1 MSYAKVVARSGPAQ
15 LGAELFL
22 TLSLTAAFL
31 LSLS

>member
-1 MSYAKVVARSGPAQ
+1 MSYAKVAARSGPSQ